1 MKPRGPSGGRP
12 RELNAPGEAGDWRDH
27 GQCHGVEM
35 TPDSTDYDGAEW
47 AGVRAVCRGCPVTT
61 QCLAAAM
68 AAEGSRVTG
77 RFGMWGGMDP
87 QQRTNLLR
95 SQQRVARLAPEPKSD
110 PGPGPKPIGKP

>member
-47 AGVRAVCRGCPVTT
+47 AELRAVCRGCPVTT